1 MSEQDLAIA
10 TKKEKAIPASYLG
23 SRTYFGK
30 NLFRM
35 LSFIIHFVEV
45 EGGRVKRKELDM
57 KSKITDHDFEFQ
69 VAKIIKW
76 LQKENFVA
84 VKIKTTRDTTSQ
96 DAERLKEKILKEV
109 QNNEDIL
116 GDRMSRLTIV
126 C

>member
-1 MSEQDLAIA
+1 
-10 TKKEKAIPASYLG
+10 
-23 SRTYFGK
+23 
-30 NLFRM
+30 
-35 LSFIIHFVEV
+35 
-45 EGGRVKRKELDM
+45 M

-84 VKIKTTRDTTSQ
+84 VKIKTTSDTTSQ
-96 DAERLKEKILKEV
+96 DAERLKENILKEV

-126 C
+126 CQYQHKYIFYKHLFNVSSRRFQKARAGTFQYLPELLDLEN

>member
-1 MSEQDLAIA
+1 M
-10 TKKEKAIPASYLG
+10 
-23 SRTYFGK
+23 
-30 NLFRM
+30 
-35 LSFIIHFVEV
+35 

-84 VKIKTTRDTTSQ
+84 VKIKTTSDTTSQ